1 MYLYS
6 TNIHRGQRSGPAL
19 PPSIIGISD
28 FLIVLNARYKFK
40 FPSILQFQIALYS
53 IIQEGYWT
61 NLILLVSL
69 IICSSSEFVELF
81 KCSKKTTTDNVITLS
96 LKFHGNLLVK
106 HKNNVPSKFPSLRK
120 KMSNWEEKKFK
131 ARVLLIPTPPSQV
144 EKSLGGKLPPDTIP
158 CRSQYT
164 QRQQPESIAPV
175 VFGEGC
181 VCTTLNTR
189 FISSKFSNK
198 LQYNNPICHC
208 FVKDGS
214 S

>member
-1 MYLYS
+1 MKHYDLSLLTVQYYDLSQILLIVPDPACVFIFDQYS
-6 TNIHRGQRSGPAL
+6 QRTEVWPRP

-53 IIQEGYWT
+53 IIQDGYWT

-69 IICSSSEFVELF
+69 IVCSSSEFVELL

-120 KMSNWEEKKFK
+120 KMSNWEK
-131 ARVLLIPTPPSQV
+131 I
-144 EKSLGGKLPPDTIP
+144 
-158 CRSQYT
+158 
-164 QRQQPESIAPV
+164 
-175 VFGEGC
+175 
-181 VCTTLNTR
+181 
-189 FISSKFSNK
+189 
-198 LQYNNPICHC
+198 
-208 FVKDGS
+208 
-214 S
+214 